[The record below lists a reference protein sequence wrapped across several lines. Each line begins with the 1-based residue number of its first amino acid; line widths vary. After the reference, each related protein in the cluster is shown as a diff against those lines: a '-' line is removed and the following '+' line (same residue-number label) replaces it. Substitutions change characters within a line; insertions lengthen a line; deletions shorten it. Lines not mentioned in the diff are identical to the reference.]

1 MAIQVNPSAKY
12 IIKAVLFCVVFTAVL
27 IVFSFAKSII
37 TPDHERIAHGIAG
50 TLAALFTTMIFLK
63 FDRKKFSDIGLS
75 FEKNT
80 VVRFFAGV
88 IIGVVLMG
96 LLATSVIYFTHME
109 IEINTGINIWHF
121 LVATAPILPLAF
133 MEELAFR
140 AYPLQ
145 ILKDKAGIRTA
156 IFITSILFALY
167 HFVNGWSLASCFSGP
182 GIWGLIFGLSA
193 VYSRGIA
200 MPTGIHYAV
209 NLTTSAFGANAY
221 GVSIWNVKQSPNPA
235 TGNGMIDWATL
246 LPSLALLVF
255 AIICIE
261 VYVRRKTNSNKGLEA
276 VGRAK

>member
-50 TLAALFTTMIFLK
+50 TLAALFTTIIFLK

-167 HFVNGWSLASCFSGP
+167 HIVNGWSLASCFLGP

-235 TGNGMIDWATL
+235 TGNGMIDLATL

-276 VGRAK
+276 VGLAK